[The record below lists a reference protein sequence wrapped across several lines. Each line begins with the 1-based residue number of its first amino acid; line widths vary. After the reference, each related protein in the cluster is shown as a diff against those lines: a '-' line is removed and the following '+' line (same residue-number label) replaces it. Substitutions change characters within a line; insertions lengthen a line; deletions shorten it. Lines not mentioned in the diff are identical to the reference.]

1 MYCLEM
7 AASVAIFF
15 ILNLMVLLRI
25 ENLFIEILF
34 NIPTQQKILINI
46 Y

>member
-1 MYCLEM
+1 MFRNGGLGRH
-7 AASVAIFF
+7 FF

-34 NIPTQQKILINI
+34 NIPTQQ
-46 Y
+46 